1 MGYLLLMLTV
11 FYLKKKLLSLEV
23 SKLSVKNLKLQ
34 NSSDLI
40 LILNYILI
48 GKKKIQLNL
57 MVLKNQTGYTLRTL
71 LIPLKS

>member
-11 FYLKKKLLSLEV
+11 FYLKKKLLLSEV
-23 SKLSVKNLKLQ
+23 SKLSVNNPKLQ

-48 GKKKIQLNL
+48 GKEKILLNL
-57 MVLKNQTGYTLRTL
+57 MVLKNPTGYTLRTL
-71 LIPLKS
+71 RILLKS